1 MTIQSM
7 KSLLA
12 QKKNANAITKKA
24 MKMAR
29 WDEQT
34 AKNAKAMEGL
44 LGMQTKPESQ
54 GYGRFKR
61 NANADKTKFI
71 YDLNIYQLEQ
81 VDADGEYR
89 FFGPWYIHVY
99 EYTGQTTEEVTVP
112 IQLTPEEQEFLINND
127 PYFDNEVDTWYG
139 LDGFIFEKWEVMSD
153 RLRFIFEM
161 LPKYKEEVL
170 F

>member
-1 MTIQSM
+1 MMTRNT

-12 QKKNANAITKKA
+12 QKKSVYAITKKA

-29 WDEQT
+29 WEEQT
-34 AKNAKAMEGL
+34 VKNAKATEGL
-44 LGMQTKPESQ
+44 LGMQTKPVSQ

-61 NANADKTKFI
+61 NANADRDKFI

-99 EYTGQTTEEVTVP
+99 EYTGQTTEEVSVP
-112 IQLTPEEQEFLINND
+112 IELTPEEQEFLIDND
-127 PYFDNEVDTWYG
+127 PYFDFEVDTWYG

-153 RLRFIFEM
+153 RLKFIFEM
-161 LPKYKEEVL
+161 LPKYKDEVL